1 MSAGQRTQAAVL
13 VLTVTV
19 AGTVLTHDLPAA
31 EKMTG
36 KGGLTPGE
44 FEKLHKDLLPPRDE
58 LWRSIP
64 WHASILE
71 GRQLAA
77 REKKPIFVWVAS
89 GEPLGCG

>member
-1 MSAGQRTQAAVL
+1 MCAERRIQAAVL
-13 VLTVTV
+13 VLTVAI
-19 AGTVLTHDLPAA
+19 AGTALTHDLPAA
-31 EKMTG
+31 EKTTG
-36 KGGLTPGE
+36 QGGLTPGE
-44 FEKLHKDLLPPRDE
+44 FEKLYKDLQPPRDE

-64 WHASILE
+64 WQASILE